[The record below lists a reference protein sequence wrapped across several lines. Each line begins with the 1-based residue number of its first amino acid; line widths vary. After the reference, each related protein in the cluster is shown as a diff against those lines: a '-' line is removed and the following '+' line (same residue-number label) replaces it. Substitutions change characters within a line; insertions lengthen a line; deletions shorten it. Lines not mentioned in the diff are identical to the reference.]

1 MEQLL
6 RFLMRYGVYFLF
18 VLLEAVSFVFVVNQ
32 NSFQRASFLSS
43 SNYISASV
51 YSAANSVVEYFG
63 LSEANRQL
71 SDENNQ
77 LKNRVVR
84 LEAEL
89 SQLTDTTGRHPLVVA
104 DKEYQFIAAK
114 VISNSINK
122 LNNSITLNKG
132 RLDGIEP
139 EMGVINNQGVVGIVS
154 AVTAH
159 YATVIPILNSK
170 SRVSCKSK
178 RSGDFGVLVW
188 DGIDPDY
195 VQMEEVPRHAVIHLR
210 DTLVTSGF
218 SSIFPEGIPVGYVTR
233 CSTPENKSYYAI
245 EARTAAVF
253 RTLSYV
259 KVVKF
264 KYREELREVQKE
276 EDQ

>member
-218 SSIFPEGIPVGYVTR
+218 SSIFPEGIPVGYVSR

>member
-18 VLLEAVSFVFVVNQ
+18 VLLESVSFVFVVNQ

-51 YSAANSVVEYFG
+51 YSAANAVVEYFG

-77 LKNRVVR
+77 LKNRMVR

-218 SSIFPEGIPVGYVTR
+218 SSIFPEGIPVGYVSR

>member
-1 MEQLL
+1 L

>member
-6 RFLMRYGVYFLF
+6 RFLMRYGVYLLF
-18 VLLEAVSFVFVVNQ
+18 VFLEAISFVVIVNQ

-43 SNYISASV
+43 SNYLSASV
-51 YSAANSVVEYFG
+51 YSAANSIVEYFG
-63 LSEANRQL
+63 LSEANKQL

-89 SQLTDTTGRHPLVVA
+89 AQVTDTTDKRPLVLG

-114 VISNSINK
+114 VISNSVNK
-122 LNNSITLNKG
+122 LKNSITLNKG

-139 EMGVINNQGVVGIVS
+139 EMGVVNNQGVVGVVS
-154 AVTAH
+154 AVTDH
-159 YATVIPILNSK
+159 YASVIPILNSK
-170 SRVSCKSK
+170 SRISCKAK
-178 RSGDFGVLVW
+178 RSGDFGVLLW
-188 DGIDPDY
+188 NGIDPDY
-195 VQMEEVPRHAVIHLR
+195 VQMDEVPRHAVIHVR

-233 CSTPENKSYYAI
+233 CSTPENKSYYFI
-245 EARTAAVF
+245 EAKTAAVF

-264 KYREELREVQKE
+264 KYKEELRAVQE
-276 EDQ
+276 EGDQ

>member
-6 RFLMRYGVYFLF
+6 RFLMRYGVYLLF
-18 VLLEAVSFVFVVNQ
+18 VFLEAISFVVIVNQ

-43 SNYISASV
+43 SNYLSASV
-51 YSAANSVVEYFG
+51 YSAANSIVEYFG
-63 LSEANRQL
+63 LSEANKQL

-89 SQLTDTTGRHPLVVA
+89 AQVSDTTDKRPLVLG

-114 VISNSINK
+114 VISNSVNK
-122 LNNSITLNKG
+122 LKNSITLNKG

-139 EMGVINNQGVVGIVS
+139 EMGVVNNQGVVGVVS
-154 AVTAH
+154 AVTDH
-159 YATVIPILNSK
+159 YASVIPILNSK
-170 SRVSCKSK
+170 SRISCKAK
-178 RSGDFGVLVW
+178 RSGDFGVLLW
-188 DGIDPDY
+188 NGIDPDY
-195 VQMEEVPRHAVIHLR
+195 VQMDEVPRHAVIHVR

-233 CSTPENKSYYAI
+233 CSTPENKSYYFI
-245 EARTAAVF
+245 EAKTAAVF

-264 KYREELREVQKE
+264 KYKEELRAVQE
-276 EDQ
+276 EGDQ

>member
-6 RFLMRYGVYFLF
+6 RFLMRYGVYLLF
-18 VLLEAVSFVFVVNQ
+18 VFLEAISFVVIVNQ

-43 SNYISASV
+43 SNYLSASV
-51 YSAANSVVEYFG
+51 YSAANSIVEYFG
-63 LSEANRQL
+63 LSEANKQL

-77 LKNRVVR
+77 LKIRVVR

-89 SQLTDTTGRHPLVVA
+89 AQVTDTTDKRPLVLG

-114 VISNSINK
+114 VISNSVNK
-122 LNNSITLNKG
+122 LKNSITLNKG

-139 EMGVINNQGVVGIVS
+139 EMGVVNNQGVVGVVS
-154 AVTAH
+154 AVTDH
-159 YATVIPILNSK
+159 YASVIPILNSK
-170 SRVSCKSK
+170 SRISCKAK
-178 RSGDFGVLVW
+178 RSGDFGVLLW
-188 DGIDPDY
+188 NGIDPDY
-195 VQMEEVPRHAVIHLR
+195 VQMDEVPRHAVIHVR

-233 CSTPENKSYYAI
+233 CSTPENKSYYFI
-245 EARTAAVF
+245 EAKTAAVF

-264 KYREELREVQKE
+264 KYKEELRAVQE
-276 EDQ
+276 EGDQ

>member
-18 VLLEAVSFVFVVNQ
+18 VFLEAISFVFIVNQ

-51 YSAANSVVEYFG
+51 YSAANSFVEYFG
-63 LSEANRQL
+63 LSEANKQL

-77 LKNRVVR
+77 LKNKVVR

-89 SQLTDTTGRHPLVVA
+89 AQLTDTTDRRPLVLA

-114 VISNSINK
+114 VISNSVNK
-122 LNNSITLNKG
+122 LKNSITLNKG

-139 EMGVINNQGVVGIVS
+139 EMGVINNQGVVGVVS
-154 AVTAH
+154 AVTDH
-159 YATVIPILNSK
+159 YASVIPVLNSK
-170 SRVSCKSK
+170 SRISCKSK
-178 RSGDFGVLVW
+178 RSNDFGVLLW
-188 DGIDPDY
+188 NGIDPDY
-195 VQMEEVPRHAVIHLR
+195 VQVDEVPRHAVIHVR

-233 CSTPENKSYYAI
+233 CATPENKSYYSI
-245 EARTAAVF
+245 EAKTAAIF

-264 KYREELREVQKE
+264 KYKEELREVQKE
-276 EDQ
+276 EEQ